1 MYIYMIKLLQ
11 KIFIIGLIS
20 FSIFTFQNEIYDI
33 YVKSKSQIL
42 SLIKNTNALN
52 FENTQPKIDKS
63 LNVNEIK
70 QVQTSGLL
78 KVLDGSGTST
88 NQKNK
93 LSISGVIEETN
104 QHRNENNSKPLSENQ
119 KLNTSAKIKLEDM
132 FTNQYFEHESLS
144 GLSVGD
150 LTSNVDYEYIIVG
163 ENLALGNFKNNKSL
177 VDAWMASEGHRAN
190 ILKKSY
196 TEIGVAV
203 GYGTFNGQKTWLA
216 VQHFGTPKDACP
228 NVDTILASM
237 INIDQETVDDMSQ
250 DLQLKLQRI
259 ESGAIYEGLTK
270 NEQIRQYNILVNSY
284 NQKITELKNNTIK
297 YNEGVKIFN
306 ECIQAITQNETES

>member
-1 MYIYMIKLLQ
+1 MIKLLQ

-20 FSIFTFQNEIYDI
+20 FFIFTFKNEINDI
-33 YVKSKSQIL
+33 YIKSKSHIL
-42 SLIKNTNALN
+42 SLIKNAPTLN
-52 FENTQPKIDKS
+52 FGNTQSAIDKS
-63 LNVNEIK
+63 LDINEIK

-78 KVLDGSGTST
+78 KVLDGSDTNT

-93 LSISGVIEETN
+93 LSIAGVIEETN

-150 LTSNVDYEYIIVG
+150 LTSSVDYEYIIVG

-216 VQHFGTPKDACP
+216 VQHFGTPKDTCP
-228 NVDTILASM
+228 RVDTVLASI
-237 INIDQETVDDMSQ
+237 INIDKDTVDSMSQ

-259 ESGAIYEGLTK
+259 ESGAIYDGLTK
-270 NEQIRQYNILVNSY
+270 NEQIRQYNTLVNSY

-297 YNEGVKIFN
+297 YNEGVKLFN
-306 ECIQAITQNETES
+306 ECIQVITQNETES